1 MSFEEGDIFKKALNS
16 FKTVSYE
23 LENKFSSYF
32 VLRDSLANRYTG
44 LSNLLGTKLEPDT
57 TIKKLRQLNLILFGK
72 VHQIFFDSNN
82 TVYLLRIFKNNPEEI
97 IQLENLTDI
106 FSTAI
111 DELNSISSLND
122 QLKSNIQNK
131 NKEAADNNIDAINSA
146 HKKLITI
153 LNVSLSKVS
162 KFQSLISEEE
172 SQTEYLNRFKE
183 EASLLTK
190 EYENKIINLTEKFE
204 NKIKSFELDQ
214 DKLIQSSQLL
224 ATTIDAGLKNL
235 ADLNE
240 RLQKLE
246 VNFNNTI
253 HEKSQQIEAE
263 LKETKTTFENQI
275 NALRNRTNVKAEK
288 IKNSHKDFV
297 QLVQNAGIYQLTEN
311 YSEKAREEKRQ
322 YETYRSYTSRSIGAA
337 ILFTI
342 IILAIPLIE
351 YWGANPP
358 VDTGY
363 YTIFARLTISL
374 MFFVLAFYFSKQAAK
389 HYECYQEN
397 HRTFLQLAALEPFM
411 ARMSE
416 EEQKEIRKGLIPSY
430 FNQGADDKF
439 AAKGDEVSTLQALI
453 TPLSEIATSLK
464 KPSKESDSS

>member
-23 LENKFSSYF
+23 LENKFSNYF
-32 VLRDSLANRYTG
+32 ILRDSIDKRYTG

-57 TIKKLRQLNLILFGK
+57 AIKKLRQLNLILFGK
-72 VHQIFFDSNN
+72 VNQIFFDSNN

-214 DKLIQSSQLL
+214 DKISKSSALL
-224 ATTIDAGLKNL
+224 TSEVNAGLK
-235 ADLNE
+235 
-240 RLQKLE
+240 KLID
-246 VNFNNTI
+246 VNNRA
-253 HEKSQQIEAE
+253 QE
-263 LKETKTTFENQI
+263 LEFTLTS
-275 NALRNRTNVKAEK
+275 A
-288 IKNSHKDFV
+288 IKNAEDKATIKFEQTKEKFLDNLDTVAASVNSKLDELDKLHADFKS
-297 QLVQNAGIYQLTEN
+297 LVEKAGIYDLIIN
-311 YSEKAREEKRQ
+311 YKKKAEEEKTEYQ
-322 YETYRSYTSRSIGAA
+322 DYRKYTTWSIIAA
-337 ILFTI
+337 IISTI
-342 IILAIPLIE
+342 
-351 YWGANPP
+351 
-358 VDTGY
+358 V
-363 YTIFARLTISL
+363 IFAISL
-374 MFFVLAFYFSKQAAK
+374 SEHIGSDSPQINYLLLVSRLSISVMFFVLAFYLSKQAAK

-411 ARMSE
+411 ARMTDDE
-416 EEQKEIRKGLIPSY
+416 KKEIRKGLIPSY

-453 TPLSEIATSLK
+453 TPLSEIAASLK
-464 KPSKESDSS
+464 KPSKESDPS